1 MKNLQ
6 NLLSEGVVKSY
17 QGAQRPWM
25 QDVNEENIYA
35 SIASKEHEALVDEIV
50 ADALGMSYSIAG

>member
-1 MKNLQ
+1 MEKLQ

-25 QDVNEENIYA
+25 QDVNEEQIYVH
-35 SIASKEHEALVDEIV
+35 IATKEHQAEVDAII
-50 ADALGMSYSIAG
+50 ADALGTSYSIAG

>member
-1 MKNLQ
+1 MKKLQ
-6 NLLSEGVVKSY
+6 SLLSEGVVKSY

-25 QDVNEENIYA
+25 EDVNEEAIYA
-35 SIASKEHEALVDEIV
+35 AIATKEHGAFVDEIV